1 MSKLSF
7 ASLAVYL
14 IVVSALVADVYLLS
28 GDCPM
33 TITIAGM
40 LLAGGYCKE

>member
-14 IVVSALVADVYLLS
+14 VVVSVLVADVYLLS
-28 GDCPM
+28 GDCP
-33 TITIAGM
+33 
-40 LLAGGYCKE
+40 